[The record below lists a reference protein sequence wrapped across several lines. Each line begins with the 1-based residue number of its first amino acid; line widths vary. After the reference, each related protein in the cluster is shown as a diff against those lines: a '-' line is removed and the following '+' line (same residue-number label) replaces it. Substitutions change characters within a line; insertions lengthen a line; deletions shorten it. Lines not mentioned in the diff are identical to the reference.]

1 MFQLD
6 FGILPKTGSLR
17 VFMEKAT
24 APDVLENFEAAS
36 KGLNKNKF
44 TVCVRFRTLKP
55 FGTLKNYC
63 VKCIKFLMDHHLER
77 EIMREFCLLQKKIIL
92 NLFAPFVG

>member
-44 TVCVRFRTLKP
+44 TQASSDDPNVNL
-55 FGTLKNYC
+55 
-63 VKCIKFLMDHHLER
+63 KFLE
-77 EIMREFCLLQKKIIL
+77 LLVEKNQ
-92 NLFAPFVG
+92 G